1 MLARSLQML
10 LLLPAALRLAFA
22 QTSNSSTACNNS
34 PDLCQRAYNNITHL
48 GAHDSPF
55 VRDASTGYSLSG
67 NQYYNTTVQLAAGV
81 RLLSAQVQ
89 MNSTSGQLSVCHT
102 SCSLLNAGTL
112 RSWLQEVNTW
122 VEANP
127 NEVVTILLVNGA
139 SASATALAA
148 EYEAAGISNIAYT
161 PTRSSAIEQWPT
173 LQQLINNGTR
183 LLNFVATLTDNTGAP
198 YLMNEF
204 DYIFENSYQNT
215 APTDFSCTANR
226 PDNVANNTSGALG
239 AGMMPLMNHFL
250 YANETLFEMP
260 NTTYLAT
267 TNAPSGGVGN
277 LGDAAA
283 QCTSEYGRVPTFVL
297 VDFFNVGPAISAVD
311 RLNGVTAPVGRTGVS
326 TAVASAS
333 STSGAGIMSAGWG
346 KGVVVMLCLTIWAIG
361 GEI

>member
-89 MNSTSGQLSVCHT
+89 TNSSSGQLSVCHT
-102 SCSLLNAGTL
+102 RNFAK
-112 RSWLQEVNTW
+112 
-122 VEANP
+122 
-127 NEVVTILLVNGA
+127 
-139 SASATALAA
+139 LAA
-148 EYEAAGISNIAYT
+148 RSQHMAGGESK
-161 PTRSSAIEQWPT
+161 RSRHHPARKRSQR
-173 LQQLINNGTR
+173 QRDRSRRRVRSCGHNQHR
-183 LLNFVATLTDNTGAP
+183 LHTNEIFSHRTVAFVATLTDNAGAP

-361 GEI
+361 GGF